1 MKSLARGIH
10 AQEDDPRT
18 ACQESDDDCRAA
30 HLRETDCVAGVR
42 GLELRNVL
50 ANYLPEKS
58 HRFAGIQPKFWL
70 RRPFA
75 FELRRRGYAARARR
89 HHPAASLIPPTLLAR
104 ADEVIE

>member
-1 MKSLARGIH
+1 VCRFVVEASETSILVKPMNGIN
-10 AQEDDPRT
+10 APQRP
-18 ACQESDDDCRAA
+18 
-30 HLRETDCVAGVR
+30 DCVAGVR